1 MKEPMDLLES
11 LFEIKE
17 KFNNDPEII
26 ELIAKLKSKVKELE
40 STTFSKDEI
49 ISDEF
54 AEMGEMF
61 YQQMRELDPDDFE
74 IFDVIWFD
82 DNFC

>member
-17 KFNNDPEII
+17 KFHTDPEVI

-40 STTFSKDEI
+40 STAFSEEEKE
-49 ISDEF
+49 SDEF
-54 AEMGEMF
+54 EEMNDMF
-61 YQQMRELDPDDFE
+61 YNEMRELDPDDFE
-74 IFDVIWFD
+74 IFDVIWWFG
-82 DNFC
+82 

>member
-17 KFNNDPEII
+17 KFSTDPEVI

-40 STTFSKDEI
+40 STTFSEEEKE
-49 ISDEF
+49 SDEF
-54 AEMGEMF
+54 EEMNDMF

-74 IFDVIWFD
+74 IFDVIWWFG
-82 DNFC
+82 

>member
-17 KFNNDPEII
+17 KFSTDPEVI

-40 STTFSKDEI
+40 STAFSEEEKE
-49 ISDEF
+49 SDEF
-54 AEMGEMF
+54 EEMNDMF

-74 IFDVIWFD
+74 IFDVIWWFR
-82 DNFC
+82 

>member
-17 KFNNDPEII
+17 KFSTDPEVI
-26 ELIAKLKSKVKELE
+26 ELITKLKSKVKELE
-40 STTFSKDEI
+40 STAFSEEEKE
-49 ISDEF
+49 SDEF
-54 AEMGEMF
+54 EEMNDMF

-74 IFDVIWFD
+74 IFDVIWWFG
-82 DNFC
+82 

>member
-1 MKEPMDLLES
+1 MKEPMDLLEA

-17 KFNNDPEII
+17 KFSTDPEVID
-26 ELIAKLKSKVKELE
+26 LIAKLKSKVKELE
-40 STTFSKDEI
+40 STNFSKDEI

-54 AEMGEMF
+54 EEMNDMF

-74 IFDVIWFD
+74 IFDVIWWFGYD
-82 DNFC
+82 

>member
-17 KFNNDPEII
+17 KFNTDPEVI

-40 STTFSKDEI
+40 STAFSEEEKE
-49 ISDEF
+49 SDEF
-54 AEMGEMF
+54 EEMNDMF
-61 YQQMRELDPDDFE
+61 YQEMRELDPDDFE
-74 IFDVIWFD
+74 IFDVIWWFG
-82 DNFC
+82 

>member
-1 MKEPMDLLES
+1 MDLLES

-54 AEMGEMF
+54 SEMGEMF

>member
-17 KFNNDPEII
+17 KFSTDPEVI

-40 STTFSKDEI
+40 STAFSEEEKE
-49 ISDEF
+49 SDEF
-54 AEMGEMF
+54 EEMNDMF

-74 IFDVIWFD
+74 IFDVIWWFG
-82 DNFC
+82 

>member
-17 KFNNDPEII
+17 KFNTDPEVI

-40 STTFSKDEI
+40 STAFSEEEKE
-49 ISDEF
+49 SDEF
-54 AEMGEMF
+54 EEMNDMF
-61 YQQMRELDPDDFE
+61 YNEMRELDPDDFE
-74 IFDVIWFD
+74 IFDVIWWFG
-82 DNFC
+82 